1 MCSIKNGILWI
12 FCTIPKFLS
21 IRQEKKLSRYVYIFW
36 TSPCKQVTICIAAK
50 TRGVLLFW
58 IVLRVS
64 FKRRFRLARLFL
76 SWEFYCTQCQW
87 RNLQLLCE
95 LSRQWKSNKYC
106 RYESEKIAWTVCQ
119 KLLQCWKAFQASC
132 EPFSLSLSLSLL
144 FTTYY
149 QTVHTYLFLH
159 LSNNLSIFPCN
170 PLLPPCVVTNA
181 HGPLPQPTAC

>member
-58 IVLRVS
+58 IVFRVS
-64 FKRRFRLARLFL
+64 FKRRFRLARLCL

-132 EPFSLSLSLSLL
+132 EPFSLSFIYHLLPDCSYLSLSP
-144 FTTYY
+144 
-149 QTVHTYLFLH
+149 
-159 LSNNLSIFPCN
+159 SI
-170 PLLPPCVVTNA
+170 
-181 HGPLPQPTAC
+181 